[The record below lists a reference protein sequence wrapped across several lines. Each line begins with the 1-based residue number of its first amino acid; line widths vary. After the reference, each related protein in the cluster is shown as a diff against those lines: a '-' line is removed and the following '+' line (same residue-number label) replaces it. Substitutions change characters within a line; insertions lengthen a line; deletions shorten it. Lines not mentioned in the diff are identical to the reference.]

1 MIKLLKNFLM
11 TEKEEEINWVDYYKA
26 IDNRPPRDTLVK
38 ALSEFDREKRKV
50 NGLYANDLGCGPGNE
65 TAELLRR
72 GFKVFATDKEKESI
86 KIIRSKFRKFVQN
99 GNLNT
104 KAVSF
109 EDIKMPEADL
119 INASYS
125 LPFCQPDHFENLW
138 NKIYRSLKL
147 NGRFSGNFFGEKD
160 TWVVNKD
167 MTFLTK
173 HNTELLFKNF
183 TIESFE
189 IRDEDGETALGRK
202 KHWHVFSIVARKIK

>member
-1 MIKLLKNFLM
+1 
-11 TEKEEEINWVDYYKA
+11 
-26 IDNRPPRDTLVK
+26 
-38 ALSEFDREKRKV
+38 
-50 NGLYANDLGCGPGNE
+50 
-65 TAELLRR
+65 
-72 GFKVFATDKEKESI
+72 
-86 KIIRSKFRKFVQN
+86 
-99 GNLNT
+99 
-104 KAVSF
+104 
-109 EDIKMPEADL
+109 MPEADL

-202 KHWHVFSIVARKIK
+202 KHWHVFSIVAKKIR